1 MALGETPPQRM
12 RFGPFVVDLASGELE
27 RDGNP
32 VPLRPLATKLLLR
45 LVRAEGR
52 LVSHEELRRE
62 LWGEAAIEWRTGL
75 HQTVRQ
81 LRRALTD
88 RPGSGAWVQTVPWR
102 GYRLDPARLR
112 SGAPASP
119 EIDRPHR
126 GLVSFGLGTI
136 AGALGIPL
144 AILVLCLLLAGC

>member
-1 MALGETPPQRM
+1 MAQGETPPQQV

-27 RDGNP
+27 RDGRP

-52 LVSHEELRRE
+52 LVSHDELRRE

-81 LRRALTD
+81 VRRALTD
-88 RPGSGAWVQTVPWR
+88 RPGSGAWIQTVPWR
-102 GYRLDPARLR
+102 GYRLDPERLRARL
-112 SGAPASP
+112 PASP
-119 EIDRPHR
+119 ETGRLR
-126 GLVSFGLGTI
+126 GSLLGFGLGTV
-136 AGALGIPL
+136 AGALAVPL
-144 AILVLCLLLAGC
+144 AILLLCLLLASG